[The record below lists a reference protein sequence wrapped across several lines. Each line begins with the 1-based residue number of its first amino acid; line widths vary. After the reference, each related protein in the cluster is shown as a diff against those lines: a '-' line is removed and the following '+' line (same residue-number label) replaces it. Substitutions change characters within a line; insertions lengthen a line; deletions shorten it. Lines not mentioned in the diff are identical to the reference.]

1 VAGTEAPLNSCA
13 APVAGLSAG
22 LVMEVPTYL
31 QRALPRPLRQDVFA
45 EGGLLRG
52 VRGTVQRCCPGLSPA
67 LDIAAAP

>member
-1 VAGTEAPLNSCA
+1 MAGTEAPLNGCA

-22 LVMEVPTYL
+22 LVMEGPTYL

-52 VRGTVQRCCPGLSPA
+52 VRGTAQRCCPGLSPA